1 MDQEQQNDIN
11 EAENQA
17 NTVTP
22 PDDGIP
28 AQYRGLPSEV
38 VEELWEPGANIDSQK
53 ATLQSEQRIQA
64 LATLRDREVAEEA
77 NERSR
82 LGQSFVKL
90 PEALQ
95 IQLETARQE
104 AQTIIADYIKSSGEI
119 QNLRPQDQFVL
130 DKLRTIWQESQRE
143 NPGSAQDLRLQNPY
157 DQAVFQNLVDRV
169 AFTRLVIRQENA
181 DQQAADQVRESIG
194 IPKQTEQTEKPAE
207 QPRVEQIVT
216 NETAEFGD
224 LRAKAEEKAV
234 VERLIASGVI
244 KPEHADLIRQ
254 STEEFNDTFNVARKL
269 AGFIYS
275 ELRNARY
282 ERSDEVVKNY
292 DNAYK
297 LATSDTTLPFRKEN
311 GWVYRGLIGE
321 AAKGLN
327 TVTRGSLNVQV
338 SPELVAELDD
348 LVKSG
353 EIKANYKFPDENQK
367 GDVTKRHDSVSI
379 YFLEQP
385 TQEALDKLSE
395 IATKHL
401 RGNDLLGKKISEG
414 FYMSEIGSVTDQQAV
429 DFIQSVRILD
439 PELGKA
445 MESALTSRNLD
456 ENGKQHVRIAMSE
469 GQYYAVK
476 QALSCYGVEMN
487 YEFGRGIS
495 VRKIAA

>member
-1 MDQEQQNDIN
+1 MDPEQPKDIK
-11 EAENQA
+11 EAEDRAA
-17 NTVTP
+17 NTTAP
-22 PDDGIP
+22 PDDEIP
-28 AQYRGLPSEV
+28 AQYKGLPSEI
-38 VEELWEPGANIDSQK
+38 VEELWEPGGDIDSRK
-53 ATLQSEQRIQA
+53 AILQSEQRIQA
-64 LATLRDREVAEEA
+64 LANLKDREVAEET

-82 LGQSFVKL
+82 LGQSFAKL

-95 IQLETARQE
+95 TQLEPARQE
-104 AQTIIADYIKSSGEI
+104 ATAIIADYIKSNGEI

-130 DKLRTIWQESQRE
+130 NKLRTTWQESQKE
-143 NPGSAQDLRLQNPY
+143 APGTAQDLRLQNPY
-157 DQAVFQNLVDRV
+157 DQAVFQNLVDRI
-169 AFTRLVIRQENA
+169 AFTRLVVRQENA

-194 IPKQTEQTEKPAE
+194 LPEQAEQTPRPAE
-207 QPRVEQIVT
+207 QPKAEQILTEQRV
-216 NETAEFGD
+216 EFGD
-224 LRAKAEEKAV
+224 QRAKAEEKAV

-275 ELRNARY
+275 ELRDARY
-282 ERSDEVVKNY
+282 ERSDDVVKNY

-297 LATSDTTLPFRKEN
+297 LATSDTSLPFHKEN
-311 GWVYRGLIGE
+311 GWVYRGLMRE
-321 AAKGLN
+321 AAKGLK

-338 SPELVAELDD
+338 SPELVMELDA
-348 LVKSG
+348 LIKSG

-385 TQEALDKLSE
+385 TQEALAKISE
-395 IATKHL
+395 IASKHL

-429 DFIQSVRILD
+429 DFIQSVIKIN

-445 MESALTSRNLD
+445 MESALTSRNFD
-456 ENGKQHVRIAMSE
+456 DGKMHTRIAMSE
-469 GQYYAVK
+469 GQFYAMKQTLGYYG
-476 QALSCYGVEMN
+476 LEMD
-487 YEFGRGIS
+487 YKAGKGIS
-495 VRKIAA
+495 VSKIAA